1 LNFKNYK
8 AEYSLAAVLI
18 ATAFV
23 LFSLNIPDALDTR
36 LFYTAEES
44 MFYLQSLELEKATRY
59 LVHEIIDLLLFL
71 TCYSALSYLIMK
83 RLYPNVKYLP
93 MLALVPGFFD
103 TIETSSIILYLMKNL
118 SEFPSWMGY
127 VTCLKWTSG
136 LLIAT
141 AMGASSCLRMRRIQD

>member
-1 LNFKNYK
+1 MLV
-8 AEYSLAAVLI
+8 AVLI
-18 ATAFV
+18 ATV
-23 LFSLNIPDALDTR
+23 LVLLSLDIPDALDTR

-44 MFYLQSLELEKATRY
+44 MSYLQNLDLEKATRY
-59 LVHEIIDLLLFL
+59 LVHEVIDLFLFL
-71 TCYSALSYLIMK
+71 TCYTALSFLIMK

-103 TIETSSIILYLMKNL
+103 TIETSSIILYLMKNS

-136 LLIAT
+136 LLSIA
-141 AMGASSCLRMRRIQD
+141 ALFFGGLLHLRTKRKA